1 MRWGWPAE
9 AVLVAATALVGIG
22 GSVLAAAHESGVR
35 GLDVFGFLLL
45 AAGPAIMAVRRRF
58 PVAAYGGVLVATLA
72 YTLLNYPGGPIW
84 LPLIVTLG
92 SAVVDGHRVLI
103 YASIPL
109 GYVGFVFVPGW
120 LGWQAL
126 PSATS
131 AIGIAAWLLLLVVA
145 SELVRFRRAY
155 RSEAQRRRLEM
166 ERSQAEEARRQAS
179 EERLAIARELHD
191 VLAHSI
197 SLINV
202 QAGVALEL
210 MDARP
215 EHARSSLVAIK
226 QASKDALV
234 EVQAML
240 GTLRDESAS
249 RAPAAGLARLDDLAE
264 RARATGLAVE
274 ITTTGR
280 PRAVPAGV
288 DLATYRIVQEALTN
302 VVRHAK
308 AREVT
313 VRIVHAD
320 NEITVEITDDGVG
333 PVATR
338 GHPGGNGLPGMRE
351 RAATLGGELTAGA
364 KADGGFRVY
373 ARLPLAPTAA
383 EAAQ

>member
-1 MRWGWPAE
+1 M
-9 AVLVAATALVGIG
+9 AATALVGIG

-45 AAGPAIMAVRRRF
+45 AAGPVIMAVRHRF
-58 PVAAYGGVLVATLA
+58 PVAAYGGVLAATLA
-72 YTLLNYPGGPIW
+72 YALLNYPGGPIW
-84 LPLIVTLG
+84 IPLIVTLG
-92 SAVVDGHRVLI
+92 SALADGHRVLI
-103 YASIPL
+103 YASLPL
-109 GYVGFVFVPGW
+109 GYVGFVFGPGW

-126 PSATS
+126 PSTTS
-131 AIGIAAWLLLLVVA
+131 AIGIAAWILLLVVA
-145 SELVRFRRAY
+145 GELVRFRRAY
-155 RSEAQRRRLEM
+155 RSEAQRRRLET

-179 EERLAIARELHD
+179 EERLVIARELHD

-226 QASKDALV
+226 QASKDALI

-240 GTLRDESAS
+240 GTLRDESTS
-249 RAPAAGLARLDDLAE
+249 RAPAAGLARLGDLAE

-274 ITTTGR
+274 IITTGR
-280 PRAVPAGV
+280 SRAVPASV
-288 DLATYRIVQEALTN
+288 DLAAYRIVQEALTN

-333 PVATR
+333 PVAMR
-338 GHPGGNGLPGMRE
+338 GHPGGNGIPGMRE
-351 RAATLGGELTAGA
+351 RVATLDGELTAGA
-364 KADGGFRVY
+364 NADGGFRVY
-373 ARLPLAPTAA
+373 ARLPLARTAA